1 MNRLINILM
10 SLIFLIILFPII
22 IIVSFLI
29 KIDSKGP
36 IFFVSNRVGQYNKIF
51 KMIKFRTMHTNTR
64 IVETSKL
71 KNANSKITKLG
82 KILRKYSIDETPQ
95 FISVILGDMN
105 IVGPRPALPSQIK
118 LINSRKKFGIDK
130 IKPGLTGYAQ
140 VNGRDLITDKK
151 KINLEIQ
158 YLKKKNFLL
167 DLVIIVKTIK
177 VVLNKIG
184 VSH

>member
-1 MNRLINILM
+1 M
-10 SLIFLIILFPII
+10 
-22 IIVSFLI
+22 
-29 KIDSKGP
+29 
-36 IFFVSNRVGQYNKIF
+36 Y
-51 KMIKFRTMHTNTR
+51 TNTR

-151 KINLEIQ
+151 KLI
-158 YLKKKNFLL
+158 
-167 DLVIIVKTIK
+167 
-177 VVLNKIG
+177 
-184 VSH
+184 